1 MAKRKKTKSKKQVE
15 KKENKNETVENKSNG
30 SWGTALVIGVVIIVV
45 IISALL
51 AFKYPLHHTTK
62 NSNSSANTVKA
73 ATNSGN
79 TANTAND
86 ANNAN
91 TVKSATEN
99 TAVNDKM
106 KVLYNTD
113 LFPAVGPKNAKHTVI
128 EFADFQCPYCALAA
142 GLAKW
147 TDQFKTDPRY
157 EGFVGIATKLEKMGE
172 ERKIRFIYV
181 PMAFLGQESV
191 DADQAA
197 FCAKE
202 QGLFWQM
209 HDALFTANDG
219 KEDDGTFTKANLKQ
233 IAEGIKGLN
242 MEKFDACLDSNET
255 IQKVQEATQT
265 AFKFTTGTPTIFV
278 DGKKVRPVWSDV
290 SPLLQ

>member
-15 KKENKNETVENKSNG
+15 RKENDDKTVENRSNG
-30 SWGTALVIGVVIIVV
+30 SWGTALVIGLVILVV
-45 IISALL
+45 IISAIL
-51 AFKYPLHHTTK
+51 AFKYPLHGTNTK
-62 NSNSSANTVKA
+62 NNNKTIHTANKV
-73 ATNSGN
+73 N
-79 TANTAND
+79 TANTENK
-86 ANNAN
+86 AN
-91 TVKSATEN
+91 TGGSSGSTEN
-99 TAVNDKM
+99 TAANDKM

-113 LFPAVGPKNAKHTVI
+113 LFPALGPKNAKHTVI

-157 EGFVGIATKLEKMGE
+157 EGFVGIATKLEKLGE
-172 ERKIRFIYV
+172 EGKIRFIYV

-191 DADQAA
+191 NADEAA

-219 KEDDGTFTKANLKQ
+219 KEDDGTFTKVNLKQ
-233 IAEGIKGLN
+233 IAESIKGLN
-242 MEKFDACLDSNET
+242 MQKFESCLDSNET

-278 DGKKVRPVWSDV
+278 DGKKVSPVWSQV

>member
-15 KKENKNETVENKSNG
+15 RKENNDKTVENRSNG
-30 SWGTALVIGVVIIVV
+30 SWGTALVIGLVILVV
-45 IISALL
+45 IISAIL
-51 AFKYPLHHTTK
+51 AFKYPLHRTNTK
-62 NSNSSANTVKA
+62 NTNKTIHTA
-73 ATNSGN
+73 NSGN
-79 TANTAND
+79 TANTENK
-86 ANNAN
+86 AN
-91 TVKSATEN
+91 TGGSSGSTEN
-99 TAVNDKM
+99 TAANDKM

-113 LFPAVGPKNAKHTVI
+113 LFPALGPKNAKHTVI

-157 EGFVGIATKLEKMGE
+157 EGFVGIATKLEKLGE
-172 ERKIRFIYV
+172 EGKIRFIYV

-191 DADQAA
+191 DAGQAA

-219 KEDDGTFTKANLKQ
+219 KEDDGTYTISKLKV
-233 IAEGIKGLN
+233 IAESIKGLN
-242 MEKFDACLDSNET
+242 MQKFESCLDSKET

-278 DGKKVRPVWSDV
+278 DGKKVSPVWSQV